1 MPELFSRTRNVQKR
15 SADEEKQKTARLSVL
30 SNITLVLMK
39 LSVGF
44 AVGSLAIIS
53 EAIHSGIDLLAAV
66 IAYISVKKASEP
78 PDEIHEFGHGKF
90 EGMSGFFEA
99 LLIFAAA
106 VLIMYEAVMKLIHGS
121 SAFNTDLF
129 GLFGIGIL
137 VMGISAVINFYV
149 SSRLMKVA
157 KETESIALESD
168 AWHLRTDVYTSA
180 GIMAGLILIK
190 LTGILIL
197 DQLFAIGVAVIIMH
211 AAYELTV
218 RSFGTLTDRKLSDE
232 EEIRIKEILCDH
244 ATDFANFHA
253 LRTRRSGADRFID
266 LHLVVAKDTTVEEA
280 HDLSDHLEADILL
293 EFPRTSITIHIE
305 PCSGT
310 CGGCTS
316 LCRQGTTPAKSEL

>member
-1 MPELFSRTRNVQKR
+1 MPDLFSRTRNVQKR

-90 EGMSGFFEA
+90 EDMSGFFEA

-106 VLIMYEAVMKLIHGS
+106 VLIMYQAIMKLIHGS
-121 SAFNTDLF
+121 SVLNTDLF

-137 VMGISAVINFYV
+137 VMGVSAIINFYV

-197 DQLFAIGVAVIIMH
+197 DQLFAFGVAVIIMH

-218 RSFGTLTDRKLSDE
+218 RSFGTLTDRRLSDGE
-232 EEIRIKEILCDH
+232 ENRIRNILSDH

-253 LRTRRSGADRFID
+253 LPDPQVRGGPFID

-280 HDLSDHLEADILL
+280 HDLSDHLESDILL

-310 CGGCTS
+310 CEGCTS
-316 LCRQGTTPAKSEL
+316 HCRQGSSPDREH

>member
-15 SADEEKQKTARLSVL
+15 SADEEKQKTAHLSVL

-90 EGMSGFFEA
+90 EDMSGFFEA

-106 VLIMYEAVMKLIHGS
+106 VLIMYEAIMKLIHGS
-121 SAFNTDLF
+121 PTLLNEDLF

-180 GIMAGLILIK
+180 GIMAGLVLIK

-197 DQLFAIGVAVIIMH
+197 DQLFAFGVAVIIMH

-232 EEIRIKEILCDH
+232 EENRIKEILCDH
-244 ATDFANFHA
+244 ATDFANFHD

-280 HDLSDHLEADILL
+280 HDLSDHLESDILL
-293 EFPRTSITIHIE
+293 AFPRTSITIHIE
-305 PCSGT
+305 PCKGT
-310 CGGCTS
+310 CWECTS
-316 LCRQGTTPAKSEL
+316 LCRKGNSPAK

>member
-1 MPELFSRTRNVQKR
+1 MPELFSRTRNEQKR
-15 SADEEKQKTARLSVL
+15 TADEMKQKTARLSVL
-30 SNITLVLMK
+30 SNVSLVLMK
-39 LSVGF
+39 LTVGF

-53 EAIHSGIDLLAAV
+53 EAIHSGIDLLAAC

-90 EGMSGFFEA
+90 EDMSGFFEA

-106 VLIMYEAVMKLIHGS
+106 VLIMYEAIMKLIHGGS
-121 SAFNTDLF
+121 ELNEDL
-129 GLFGIGIL
+129 LGIGIL
-137 VMGISAVINFYV
+137 VMAVSAVMNFYV

-168 AWHLRTDVYTSA
+168 AWHLRTDVYTSV
-180 GIMAGLILIK
+180 GIMTGLVLIK

-197 DQLFAIGVAVIIMH
+197 DQLFAFGVAVIIMH

-232 EEIRIKEILCDH
+232 EEDRIKKILCDH
-244 ATDFANFHA
+244 ATDYANFHA

-280 HDLSDHLEADILL
+280 HDLSDHLESDILL
-293 EFPRTSITIHIE
+293 EFPRTSITIHVE

-316 LCRQGTTPAKSEL
+316 LCRQGTEPGDT